1 MTIIE
6 EETAIVASR
15 DADADARSY
24 LDWPAVF
31 AGAVIASAISLVLIT
46 FGSAIGLSLV
56 SPFAKTGMSAVG
68 LGIALGLWLVWVQV
82 SSFMAGGYV
91 TGRMRRRAY
100 DASEHES
107 DVRDGMHGLV
117 MWGTGVL
124 IGALFLALSAGGAAT
139 TAVTAAGGAAQAAG
153 EKMANAAAQGTN
165 PLSQAVDTAFRTS
178 RPEAGSSAD
187 ARDEVMAIVA
197 RGIAQDDIPEADRT
211 YLAQVISARTDVPE
225 DEAKTRVDT
234 MVTNAQRAAEEAK
247 EQAERAKHFAVIA
260 AFVAAASLAI
270 SAAAAFWAAG
280 MGGRHR
286 DEGTVIPRWFDRMS

>member
-1 MTIIE
+1 MTIME
-6 EETAIVASR
+6 EETAIVATR
-15 DADADARSY
+15 DADMDARSY

-31 AGAVIASAISLVLIT
+31 AGAVVASAISLVLVT
-46 FGSAIGLSLV
+46 FGSAIGLSLT
-56 SPFAKTGMSAVG
+56 SPFDNTGMSAVG
-68 LGIALGLWLVWVQV
+68 LAIALGLWLVWVQV

-100 DASEHES
+100 DATEHES

-124 IGALFLALSAGGAAT
+124 VGALFLALSAGGAAT
-139 TAVTAAGGAAQAAG
+139 TAATAAGGAAQSAI
-153 EKMANAAAQGTN
+153 EKMASAAEGTN
-165 PLSQAVDTAFRTS
+165 PFSQAVDTAFRAS
-178 RPEAGSSAD
+178 RPEAGSSVD
-187 ARDEVMAIVA
+187 ARNEAMAIVA
-197 RGIAQDDIPEADRT
+197 RGIANGDIPEADRT
-211 YLAQVISARTDVPE
+211 YLAQVIGARTNVAE

-234 MVTNAQRAAEEAK
+234 MITNARQAAEEAK
-247 EQAERAKHFAVIA
+247 RKAQRAKHFAVIA
-260 AFVAAASLAI
+260 AFLAAASLAI

>member
-6 EETAIVASR
+6 EETAIVATR
-15 DADADARSY
+15 DADMDAGSY

-31 AGAVIASAISLVLIT
+31 AGAVVASAISLVLVT
-46 FGSAIGLSLV
+46 FGSAIGLSLT
-56 SPFAKTGMSAVG
+56 SPFDNAGMSAVG
-68 LGIALGLWLVWVQV
+68 LAIALGLWLVWVQV

-100 DASEHES
+100 DATEHES

-124 IGALFLALSAGGAAT
+124 VGALFLALSAGGAAT
-139 TAVTAAGGAAQAAG
+139 TAATAAGGAAQAAV
-153 EKMANAAAQGTN
+153 EKMANVAQGTN

-178 RPEAGSSAD
+178 RPEAANSAD
-187 ARDEVMAIVA
+187 ARNEAMAIMA
-197 RGIAQDDIPEADRT
+197 RGIANGDIPEADRT
-211 YLAQVISARTDVPE
+211 YLAQVIAARTDVPE

-234 MVTNAQRAAEEAK
+234 MVTNAQQAAEEAK
-247 EQAERAKHFAVIA
+247 QKAQRAKHFAVIA
-260 AFVAAASLAI
+260 AFLAAASLAI

-286 DEGTVIPRWFDRMS
+286 DEGTVIPRWFDRIS

>member
-6 EETAIVASR
+6 EEAAIVAGR
-15 DADADARSY
+15 DVDADSRSY

-31 AGAVIASAISLVLIT
+31 AGAVVASAVSLVLVT
-46 FGSAIGLSLV
+46 FGSAVGLSLT
-56 SPFAKTGMSAVG
+56 SPFDNTGMSAVG
-68 LGIALGLWLVWVQV
+68 LSVALGLWLVWVQV

-100 DASEHES
+100 DATEHES

-124 IGALFLALSAGGAAT
+124 VGALFLALSVGGAAT
-139 TAVTAAGGAAQAAG
+139 TAAAVAGGAAQTAV
-153 EKMANAAAQGTN
+153 EKIADAAQGMN
-165 PLSQAVDTAFRTS
+165 PLSQTVDTAFRTS

-187 ARDEVMAIVA
+187 ARNEAMAIVA
-197 RGIAQDDIPEADRT
+197 RGVANGDVPEADRT
-211 YLAQVISARTDVPE
+211 YLAQVISARTDIPP
-225 DEAKTRVDT
+225 DEAKARVDA
-234 MVTNAQRAAEEAK
+234 MITNAQQVAAEAK
-247 EQAERAKHFAVIA
+247 QQAERAKHFAVIA

-270 SAAAAFWAAG
+270 GAAAAFWAAG

-286 DEGTVIPRWFDRMS
+286 DEGTVIPRWFDRIS

>member
-6 EETAIVASR
+6 EETAIVAGR
-15 DADADARSY
+15 DADADTRSY

-31 AGAVIASAISLVLIT
+31 AGAVVASAISLVLVT
-46 FGSAIGLSLV
+46 FGSAIGLSLT
-56 SPFAKTGMSAVG
+56 SPFDNTGMSAVG
-68 LGIALGLWLVWVQV
+68 LAIALGLWLVWVQV

-100 DASEHES
+100 DATEHES

-124 IGALFLALSAGGAAT
+124 VGALFLALSVGGAAT
-139 TAVTAAGGAAQAAG
+139 TAATAAGGAAQAAV
-153 EKMANAAAQGTN
+153 EKMANAAQGTN
-165 PLSQAVDTAFRTS
+165 PFSQAVDTAFRSS
-178 RPEAGSSAD
+178 RPEAGNSAD
-187 ARDEVMAIVA
+187 ARNEAMAIVA
-197 RGIAQDDIPEADRT
+197 RGVANGDIPEADRT
-211 YLAQVISARTDVPE
+211 YLTQVIAARTNVPE

-234 MVTNAQRAAEEAK
+234 MITNAQQAAEEAK
-247 EQAERAKHFAVIA
+247 QKAQRAKHFAVIA
-260 AFVAAASLAI
+260 AFLAAASLAI

>member
-6 EETAIVASR
+6 EETAIVAGR
-15 DADADARSY
+15 DADADTRSY

-31 AGAVIASAISLVLIT
+31 AGAVVASAISLVLVT
-46 FGSAIGLSLV
+46 FGSAIGLSLT
-56 SPFAKTGMSAVG
+56 SPFDNTGMSAVG
-68 LGIALGLWLVWVQV
+68 LAIALGLWLVWVQV

-100 DASEHES
+100 DATEHES

-124 IGALFLALSAGGAAT
+124 VGALFLALSAGGAAT
-139 TAVTAAGGAAQAAG
+139 TAATAAGGAAQAAV
-153 EKMANAAAQGTN
+153 EKMANAAQGTN
-165 PLSQAVDTAFRTS
+165 PFSPAVDTAFRSS
-178 RPEAGSSAD
+178 RPEAGNSAD
-187 ARDEVMAIVA
+187 ARNEAMAIVA
-197 RGIAQDDIPEADRT
+197 RGVANGDIPEADRT
-211 YLAQVISARTDVPE
+211 YLTQVIAARTNVPE

-234 MVTNAQRAAEEAK
+234 MITNAQQAAEEAK
-247 EQAERAKHFAVIA
+247 QKAQRAKHFAVIA
-260 AFVAAASLAI
+260 AFLAAASLAI

-286 DEGTVIPRWFDRMS
+286 DEGTVIARWFDRMS

>member
-6 EETAIVASR
+6 EEAAIVATR

-31 AGAVIASAISLVLIT
+31 AGAVVASAISLVLVT
-46 FGSAIGLSLV
+46 FGSAIGLSLT
-56 SPFAKTGMSAVG
+56 SPFDNAGMSAVG
-68 LGIALGLWLVWVQV
+68 LAIALGLWLVWVQV

-100 DASEHES
+100 DATEHES

-124 IGALFLALSAGGAAT
+124 VGALFLALSAGGAAT
-139 TAVTAAGGAAQAAG
+139 TAATAAGGAAQAAV
-153 EKMANAAAQGTN
+153 EKMANVAQGTN
-165 PLSQAVDTAFRTS
+165 PFSQAVDTAFRTS
-178 RPEAGSSAD
+178 RPEAGSSVD
-187 ARDEVMAIVA
+187 ARNEAMAIVA
-197 RGIAQDDIPEADRT
+197 RGIANGDIPEADRT
-211 YLAQVISARTDVPE
+211 YLAQVIAARTDVPP

-234 MVTNAQRAAEEAK
+234 MVTNARQAAEEARQ
-247 EQAERAKHFAVIA
+247 QAQRAKHFAVIA
-260 AFVAAASLAI
+260 AFLAAASLAI

>member
-6 EETAIVASR
+6 EEAAIVATR
-15 DADADARSY
+15 DADMDARSY

-31 AGAVIASAISLVLIT
+31 AGAVVASAISLVLVT
-46 FGSAIGLSLV
+46 FGSAIGLSLT
-56 SPFAKTGMSAVG
+56 SPFDNTGMSAVG
-68 LGIALGLWLVWVQV
+68 LAIALGLWLVWVQV

-100 DASEHES
+100 DATEHES

-124 IGALFLALSAGGAAT
+124 VGALFLALSVGGAAT
-139 TAVTAAGGAAQAAG
+139 TAATAAGGAAQAAV
-153 EKMANAAAQGTN
+153 EKMANAAQGTN
-165 PLSQAVDTAFRTS
+165 PFSQAVDTAFRSS
-178 RPEAGSSAD
+178 RPEAGNSAD
-187 ARDEVMAIVA
+187 ARNEAMAIVA
-197 RGIAQDDIPEADRT
+197 RGVANGDIPEADRT
-211 YLAQVISARTDVPE
+211 YLTQVIAARTNVPE

-234 MVTNAQRAAEEAK
+234 MITNAQQAAEEAK
-247 EQAERAKHFAVIA
+247 QKAQRAKHFAVIA
-260 AFVAAASLAI
+260 AFLAAASLAI

-286 DEGTVIPRWFDRMS
+286 DEGTVIARWFDRMS

>member
-1 MTIIE
+1 MTIME
-6 EETAIVASR
+6 EETAIVATR
-15 DADADARSY
+15 DADMDARSY

-31 AGAVIASAISLVLIT
+31 AGAVVASAISLVLVT
-46 FGSAIGLSLV
+46 FGSAIGLSLT
-56 SPFAKTGMSAVG
+56 SPFDNTGMSAVG
-68 LGIALGLWLVWVQV
+68 LAIALGLWLVWVQV

-100 DASEHES
+100 DATEHES

-124 IGALFLALSAGGAAT
+124 VGALFLALSAGGAAT
-139 TAVTAAGGAAQAAG
+139 TAATVAGGAAQAAV
-153 EKMANAAAQGTN
+153 EKMASAAEGTN
-165 PLSQAVDTAFRTS
+165 PFSQAVDTAFRTS

-187 ARDEVMAIVA
+187 ARNEAMAIVA
-197 RGIAQDDIPEADRT
+197 RGLANGDIPEADRT
-211 YLAQVISARTDVPE
+211 YLAQVIAARTAIPP

-234 MVTNAQRAAEEAK
+234 MVTNAQQAAEEAK
-247 EQAERAKHFAVIA
+247 QKAERAKHFAVIA
-260 AFVAAASLAI
+260 AFLAAASLAI